1 MTTQEQHLRLPVGQ
15 AATMPVMT
23 VAFTHEY
30 RAQWRDMDFN
40 QHMANSAFL
49 DYASNTRILFFDS
62 VGFTARTFAELR
74 IGPVVLDDH
83 LVYRREV
90 GLLEPFTVDFRTVAL
105 SPDGRRFKVRNR
117 FTTESQGLCATVD
130 SVGLW
135 FDLAGRR
142 PVVPPAE
149 LQQAFGALE
158 RAEDFE
164 AWD

>member
-1 MTTQEQHLRLPVGQ
+1 VSFRQTW
-15 AATMPVMT
+15 VMT
-23 VAFTHEY
+23 VTFTHEY

-74 IGPVVLDDH
+74 IGPVVLDDR
-83 LVYRREV
+83 LVYRREIR
-90 GLLEPFTVDFRTVAL
+90 LLEAFTVGFQTVAL

-117 FTTESQGLCATVD
+117 FTTESQGLCATVE

-135 FDLAGRR
+135 FDLAGRQ
-142 PVVPPAE
+142 PVVPPDE
-149 LQQAFGALE
+149 LQQSFASLE

-164 AWD
+164 EWD

>member
-1 MTTQEQHLRLPVGQ
+1 MSFRQTW
-15 AATMPVMT
+15 VMT
-23 VAFTHEY
+23 VTFTHEY

-74 IGPVVLDDH
+74 IGPVVLDDR
-83 LVYRREV
+83 LVYRREIR
-90 GLLEPFTVDFRTVAL
+90 LLEAFTVGFQTVAL

-117 FTTESQGLCATVD
+117 FTTESQGLCATVE

-142 PVVPPAE
+142 PVVPPDE
-149 LQQAFGALE
+149 LQQSFASLE

-164 AWD
+164 EWD